1 MTEQPEKQ
9 AALVDDNLMFS
20 AMVEGPLRRLGYRVK
35 TLAGSA
41 AAVEALAELA
51 PELVLV
57 NLTSG
62 RYPAPDLIR
71 AIRAHPRLGR
81 VAIVGYAG
89 HVERHFLQAGREA
102 GADMVV
108 PNSAVRSALPEVLAK
123 LQRRR
128 AGQDD
133 PEWPEDD

>member
-1 MTEQPEKQ
+1 MSDPQDKQ
-9 AALVDDNLMFS
+9 AALIDDNLMFT

-41 AAVEALAELA
+41 AAVDILAELA

-71 AIRAHPRLGR
+71 ALRAHPQLGK
-81 VAIVGYAG
+81 VAIIGYAG
-89 HVERHFLQAGREA
+89 HVERHFLQAGRDA

-128 AGQDD
+128 SGQDNT
-133 PEWPEDD
+133 EWPDE